1 MCNVVLFDRSGENT
15 LPRRTPPVRHRVTTP
30 VDAYRTLPRTP
41 RHSPPPARLGEY
53 KYAQDRLSHFRLSP
67 DPGGQEN
74 TVWQLYEWQQRHQF
88 RHGSPT
94 APLYTPAPDYPFGPR
109 PPSTVP
115 PTSVAPRSEGH
126 PRCVSVPPTPVDV
139 PPTTSSRTLSPSRRP
154 HTPAERVTVRPA
166 GSSSVVDM
174 PFVAPLNRTKSQLLK
189 VSMSIMMILPGQ
201 VSKCL

>member
-1 MCNVVLFDRSGENT
+1 MFDRSGENT
-15 LPRRTPPVRHRVTTP
+15 LPRRTPPMRHKLTTP
-30 VDAYRTLPRTP
+30 VDTYRTLPRTP

-67 DPGGQEN
+67 DPGGPESN

-115 PTSVAPRSEGH
+115 PTSVAQTSDGH
-126 PRCVSVPPTPVDV
+126 PRCVSVPPTAVDV
-139 PPTTSSRTLSPSRRP
+139 PPAPNNRTLSPSRRP

-166 GSSSVVDM
+166 VSSSVVDM
-174 PFVAPLNRTKSQLLK
+174 PFVTLPNRTKSQLLK
-189 VSMSIMMILPGQ
+189 VT
-201 VSKCL
+201 